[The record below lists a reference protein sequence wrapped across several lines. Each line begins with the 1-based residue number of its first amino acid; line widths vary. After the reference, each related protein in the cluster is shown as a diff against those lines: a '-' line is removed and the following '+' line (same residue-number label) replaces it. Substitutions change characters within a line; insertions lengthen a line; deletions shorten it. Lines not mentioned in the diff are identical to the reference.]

1 MTMQTTYDNFIL
13 SRRLAGLAPKSI
25 IDYQQFIMP
34 FIKFVGPDKKFSEL
48 KNADINKYLEKLL
61 DKKIT
66 RSTLATYIR
75 NLKIYL
81 AWCEEEYE
89 VNYKSKSIKIP
100 RSPKKCV
107 KIYTNDELA
116 QIMSHIHTES
126 EWLTTRNK
134 CIIALMYDSGI
145 RQSEVCTLQKRNIS
159 FAEKRMVVMG
169 KGNKERTVPL
179 GRLTEIL
186 LQELFRQCPYESEDV
201 FLTRRGEPMTNN
213 AVKIFVNKLSKEVG
227 FELSSH
233 KLRHNFATNYCI
245 DQYEEVGQ
253 VDIYRLMILMGH
265 EDIETTRRYLHH
277 ANEII
282 GARGCI
288 SHLDKVFPI

>member
-186 LQELFRQCPYESEDV
+186 LQVLFRQ
-201 FLTRRGEPMTNN
+201 
-213 AVKIFVNKLSKEVG
+213 
-227 FELSSH
+227 
-233 KLRHNFATNYCI
+233 
-245 DQYEEVGQ
+245 
-253 VDIYRLMILMGH
+253 
-265 EDIETTRRYLHH
+265 
-277 ANEII
+277 
-282 GARGCI
+282 
-288 SHLDKVFPI
+288 